1 MNTIGGTGS
10 MKIRMTLIIL
20 ILIVWLAIV
29 IVKLFQVQILDSKY
43 KNLAKNQFKLKIAR
57 FPQRGTIYDRN
68 LRPIAYSIPRLM
80 VYQYLDSVVDYY
92 GILRYLKI
100 KDNDSSKLPKLLS
113 NDVPIEYRKF
123 IISPKEKGL
132 FAIKYYKRLYPFFE
146 VSQNLV
152 GFVSDMDGMEG
163 LERSLD
169 KYLKGSVGYEE
180 VFQSA
185 DGKRFYIHHNNKNE
199 AKRGLDVIT
208 TIDMKIQNIAYN
220 HLKNAVISESAS
232 WGFVIV
238 VNPQSGEILAMANYP
253 NSYKN
258 YSIQYMYEP
267 GSTFKI
273 FSFAKALELNLIS
286 DSDSVFVNREGILV
300 DGYRIKNVEKTSGY
314 ITYSEALSQ
323 SINSAF
329 AKIGIMMGGNE
340 LYEIARR
347 VGFGIK
353 TDVLL
358 NGETNG
364 ILKRRYKN
372 IDIANL
378 AIGQGFSINGL
389 QMVMAYSCIANGGY
403 LLAPRIVIKIGDSLY
418 SDRIV
423 IRRCFSTHMADK
435 LKSLLVNVVEK
446 GSGKLAKIENIKVAG
461 KTGTSQKFIDGSYS
475 DDKVITSFIGF
486 FPVESPRYL
495 IYVVLDEPKFNKFG
509 GTSASPVFKK
519 IALDILKY
527 ETLKF

>member
-1 MNTIGGTGS
+1 M
-10 MKIRMTLIIL
+10 
-20 ILIVWLAIV
+20 
-29 IVKLFQVQILDSKY
+29 
-43 KNLAKNQFKLKIAR
+43 AKNQFKLKITR

-92 GILRYLKI
+92 GILKYLKI
-100 KDNDSSKLPKLLS
+100 KDNTNSKLPKLLS
-113 NDVPIEYRKF
+113 DDVPIEYRKF
-123 IISPKEKGL
+123 IISPKERGL

-146 VSQNLV
+146 ISQNLV

-169 KYLKGSVGYEE
+169 MYLKGSVGYEE

-185 DGKRFYIHHNNKNE
+185 DGKRFYIPYSNKNE
-199 AKRGLDVIT
+199 PKRGLDVIT

-220 HLKNAVISESAS
+220 HLKNAVISEGAN

-238 VNPQSGEILAMANYP
+238 ADPQSGEILAMANYP

-273 FSFAKALELNLIS
+273 FTFAKALELNLIS
-286 DSDSVFVNREGILV
+286 DSDSVFVNRDGILV

-314 ITYSEALSQ
+314 ITYGEALSY

-329 AKIGIMMGGNE
+329 AKLGITMGGNE

-347 VGFGIK
+347 VGFGIR

-372 IDIANL
+372 IDIANF

-403 LLAPRIVIKIGDSLY
+403 LVVPRIILKIGDTLY
-418 SDRIV
+418 SNRIV
-423 IRRCFSTHMADK
+423 VRKCFSSDISNK
-435 LKSLLVNVVEK
+435 LKLILLDVVER
-446 GSGKLAKIENIKVAG
+446 GSGKLAKMDNIKVAG
-461 KTGTSQKFIDGSYS
+461 KTGTSQKFLDGSYS

-486 FPVESPRYL
+486 FPVEYPKYL

-509 GTSASPVFKK
+509 GTSAAPVFKR
-519 IALDILKY
+519 IARDILKY
-527 ETLKF
+527 QTLKF